1 LKLTGTHN
9 ELLAGA
15 DANTLTL
22 ASASRRLDGLRAVAS
37 EKENNMP
44 NLSLLSILA
53 IMLTN
58 YFGTMWVVKMINDRN
73 DEILTG
79 VVKGTLIST
88 RDRQL
93 MLFTN
98 WLPYVAFLVAFQLVM
113 SVGLYGL
120 GRGAKETTAEIVAY
134 AGSVMCAVAATF
146 WVVLGPFV
154 FVGMLN
160 AVRKAG

>member
-1 LKLTGTHN
+1 
-9 ELLAGA
+9 
-15 DANTLTL
+15 
-22 ASASRRLDGLRAVAS
+22 
-37 EKENNMP
+37 MP

-58 YFGTMWVVKMINDRN
+58 YFGTMWVVRMINDRN

-98 WLPYVAFLVAFQLVM
+98 WLPYVAFLVAFQLTM

-120 GRGAKETTAEIVAY
+120 GRGAKEATAEIVAY
-134 AGSVMCAVAATF
+134 AGSTMCAVTATF

-154 FVGMLN
+154 FVSML
-160 AVRKAG
+160 AALRKASPS